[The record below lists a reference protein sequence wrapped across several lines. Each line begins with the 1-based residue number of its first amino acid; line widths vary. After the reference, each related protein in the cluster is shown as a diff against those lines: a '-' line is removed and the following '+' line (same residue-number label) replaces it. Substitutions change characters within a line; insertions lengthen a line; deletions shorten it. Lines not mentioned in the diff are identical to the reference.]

1 MENFRQL
8 NENELIELDGNGA
21 LSSFAG
27 SAAAYS
33 AAVAAAAAGGPLV
46 VVGAGVIGA
55 SILGLN
61 GMRKAFE

>member
-1 MENFRQL
+1 MENFKQFT
-8 NENELIELDGNGA
+8 ENELIELDDNGA

-27 SAAAYS
+27 
-33 AAVAAAAAGGPLV
+33 AAAGGPLI
-46 VVGAGVIGA
+46 VVGAGVVSA